1 MGIEKTVFI
10 SYRRRDELSAVAV
23 FGDLTHHGFDVFI
36 DFDGIASGSFE
47 TAILENINARAHFLV
62 VLTPTALERTSNP
75 KDWMRREIETAI
87 DSRRNIVPLILAGF
101 TFSEAVAETKLSH
114 KVELLQQYNGLI
126 IPEGYFTE
134 AMDRLRNKFL
144 SVPVDAVLHPA
155 SKRAQQLAEEQK
167 VKAKAA
173 QAAAPQSQTSTAA
186 LHIGNCR
193 EPDNRAAGLSQNSP
207 AVWTDEQ
214 WSLANRL
221 IQEEA
226 SRIRVAAR
234 ILPRVG
240 LLPPDSDGRINDTAT
255 KLLATLE
262 VQIPASGEDPE
273 STLRRAADVLARL
286 EDAVVFRGLEPSTGA
301 QGGFTPP
308 GGLTGLPAMWQITAA
323 LAARG
328 IWTSDPQLGP
338 GIFIPG
344 DPPSD
349 RSHGLVRA
357 ISDAIG
363 RLEQNGQFGPFAA
376 VLGQQLFR
384 VAQTPDAS
392 SLVLPRDR
400 IIPALE
406 GGPLLRSPTL
416 DDNTGVVIALG
427 GAPLQLVVATDMTAQ
442 LLKTTSDPSSVFR
455 VCETIALRIREPTA
469 IVQLYLKFPDQDRW
483 TERPLR

>member
-1 MGIEKTVFI
+1 M
-10 SYRRRDELSAVAV
+10 LSC
-23 FGDLTHHGFDVFI
+23 I
-36 DFDGIASGSFE
+36 Q
-47 TAILENINARAHFLV
+47 
-62 VLTPTALERTSNP
+62 P
-75 KDWMRREIETAI
+75 
-87 DSRRNIVPLILAGF
+87 
-101 TFSEAVAETKLSH
+101 
-114 KVELLQQYNGLI
+114 Q
-126 IPEGYFTE
+126 
-134 AMDRLRNKFL
+134 
-144 SVPVDAVLHPA
+144 
-155 SKRAQQLAEEQK
+155 KRAQQLAEEQK

-234 ILPRVG
+234 I
-240 LLPPDSDGRINDTAT
+240 PPGRTAPLRIRMAGST
-255 KLLATLE
+255 TLRE
-262 VQIPASGEDPE
+262 AAGDARSAILASGEDPE

-416 DDNTGVVIALG
+416 DDNTGAVIAL
-427 GAPLQLVVATDMTAQ
+427 ARRF
-442 LLKTTSDPSSVFR
+442 S
-455 VCETIALRIREPTA
+455 
-469 IVQLYLKFPDQDRW
+469 
-483 TERPLR
+483 